1 MSEREVEMKL
11 SLLEIIIAAQNKSY
25 KESGQVG
32 GASWQRR
39 VLSGIRERLFDEEL
53 TETFADLREL
63 GVDSEAVRA
72 TIDRRFRRGRI
83 SYLTSLGLKALAQ
96 EKAREHK
103 RAADDDRQLDLWP
116 YRDGALSIAELRR
129 PKTIFKTAEGD
140 PFIKK
145 TGDLTLGELDQHIAY
160 LTDQAAGILRTR
172 DDWVQVRIMFQGDW
186 IKAPET
192 TVMQMA
198 VGAGVMKASVLDLA

>member
-1 MSEREVEMKL
+1 MSDREIEMKRQL
-11 SLLEIIIAAQNKSY
+11 QELITERQNEDY
-25 KESGQVG
+25 KRGGQVG

-39 VLSGIRERLFDEEL
+39 VLSGIRDGLFDEEL
-53 TETFADLREL
+53 TGTFADLREL

-72 TIDRRFRRGRI
+72 TIDRRLRRGRI

-103 RAADDDRQLDLWP
+103 RAIDHPELDLWP
-116 YRDGALSIAELRR
+116 YHDGALSIAELRR

-172 DDWVQVRIMFQGDW
+172 DDWVQVRVMFQGDW